1 MERGVRSFTNLTK
14 TPFNQWEER
23 DSSLTHSTVALDPNA
38 SHAAVQQLVLRAEK
52 FLHWQFTPLSFWANL
67 CLQGVKRQRRLLGE
81 ISFLQVFLF
90 PIVLS
95 HVIINILMYLV
106 YLSFFKDYIFLL
118 HINTE
123 SSVTNTD
130 PH

>member
-1 MERGVRSFTNLTK
+1 MPARSKKTK
-14 TPFNQWEER
+14 
-23 DSSLTHSTVALDPNA
+23 
-38 SHAAVQQLVLRAEK
+38 
-52 FLHWQFTPLSFWANL
+52 
-67 CLQGVKRQRRLLGE
+67 RLLGE